1 MAPLHYTTEELRVSS
16 SKLYNFIL
24 SILCKFT
31 TNFFQKTIDK
41 INYMLY
47 IGIIKGRRKPPDI
60 ERIYYYD

>member
-1 MAPLHYTTEELRVSS
+1 MSFHYTTEEIRLSS
-16 SKLYNFIL
+16 SKLHNFTL
-24 SILCKFT
+24 SILGKFT

-47 IGIIKGRRKPPDI
+47 IGIIKGRRKLPDI